1 MNCTIKKISKSL
13 ALFICVTL
21 IIVFPLTA
29 SNCTDRPCFTD
40 FNAEWNGD
48 FGDIKMNLTTNESR
62 LECGGTITIDGER
75 IEVIGKFD
83 HYDEMLILFD
93 KSKVDTTLRNWSNYL
108 EGRIF
113 IAEVSGY
120 KKSVTFKVIYDY
132 TGRTGEKSLLR
143 KEFVL
148 TRTDLE

>member
-1 MNCTIKKISKSL
+1 MKCTIKKFLKSL
-13 ALFICVTL
+13 SVCVFVAL

-29 SNCTDRPCFTD
+29 SNCMDHPCFTD

-48 FGDIKMNLTTNESR
+48 FGDIKMNLITDESQFV
-62 LECGGTITIDGER
+62 CGGTITIDGET

-83 HYDEMLILFD
+83 DYDEILILFD
-93 KSKVDTTLRNWSNYL
+93 KSKVDTSSRNWSYYL

-113 IAEVSGY
+113 IAEARGH
-120 KKSVTFKVIYDY
+120 KKSVTLKVVYDY
-132 TGRTGEKSLLR
+132 TGRKGEKSLLR

-148 TRTDLE
+148 TRKDLE

>member
-1 MNCTIKKISKSL
+1 MKRIIRKLFKSF
-13 ALFICVTL
+13 ALFICVAL

-40 FNAEWNGD
+40 FTAEWNGD
-48 FGDIKMNLTTNESR
+48 FGDIKMNLTTDESR
-62 LECGGTITIDGER
+62 LECGGTITIDGET

-93 KSKVDTTLRNWSNYL
+93 KSKVDTSSWKWSYYL